1 MHIKNS
7 GTVEIPLSTTGSVV
21 TIGTTNSAGKLNVG
35 GKILASDDGQTA
47 GMYVTRNLNITHPGS
62 SGTFTRTFNPVTQF
76 GLNKQG
82 AAVKIMASGWQGRLQ
97 AGYIVWRN
105 DGGSSNLTAVYYYP
119 SASSG
124 LGETIT
130 VGVNA
135 ANDNTIDVTFT
146 NWHGNSHGWYT
157 KISVTQ

>member
-1 MHIKNS
+1 
-7 GTVEIPLSTTGSVV
+7 
-21 TIGTTNSAGKLNVG
+21 
-35 GKILASDDGQTA
+35 
-47 GMYVTRNLNITHPGS
+47 
-62 SGTFTRTFNPVTQF
+62 
-76 GLNKQG
+76 
-82 AAVKIMASGWQGRLQ
+82 MASGWQGRLQ

-105 DGGSSNLTAVYYYP
+105 NGGSSNLTAVYYYP